1 MAAFYTQTYINNDLS
16 YSSTDTYVTPIRT
29 SNTVTSYSRD
39 HWNGAVT
46 YNDHDRDSPYPIK
59 SSKQLKFCENINENF
74 TERPEKVELL
84 TFDYVQPKRELIHKN
99 TKRWTRAPPVANFF
113 FLSYTCL
120 LFVPK
125 I

>member
-1 MAAFYTQTYINNDLS
+1 MAAFYTQTYVNNDLS

-39 HWNGAVT
+39 SRNGVVT
-46 YNDHDRDSPYPIK
+46 YNDIKSPYPTK
-59 SSKQLKFCENINENF
+59 GPKQLKFCENINECF
-74 TERPEKVELL
+74 SDRPEKAETL
-84 TFDYVQPKRELIHKN
+84 TFEYVQPKEELIHRS
-99 TKRWTRAPPVANFF
+99 TKRWTRAPPPFV
-113 FLSYTCL
+113 FLFLLYTCL